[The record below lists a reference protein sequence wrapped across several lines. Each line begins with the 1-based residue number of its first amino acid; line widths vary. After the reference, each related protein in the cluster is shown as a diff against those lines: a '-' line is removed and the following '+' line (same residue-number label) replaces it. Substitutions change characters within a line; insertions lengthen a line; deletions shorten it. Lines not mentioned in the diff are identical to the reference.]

1 VNVSRGMPYFHDT
14 IILMTTFVQ
23 IVVNVPAVSGI
34 FDYSIP
40 QTLLGQVGVGHLV
53 IAPFGKQTVQGVVF
67 RFIDQPSVPE
77 VKEITELVDPL
88 PVMTQ
93 AQIALAEAMAKS
105 TFSSLASIVS
115 LFLPAGLSQE
125 TDVNYKLSRSIPVGR
140 ITDYE
145 DAASPVTTRLVNLLR
160 QRGPLRGRQIDTHFR
175 QVDWRKVAASLVKK
189 GVLESQSVLP
199 PARVRSKFIKTAQLA
214 VPPEIAEAVM
224 DDLGKTDSTQTRRK
238 KALQFL
244 MQVKDAVNVSWVYAE
259 SGSNLADLQ
268 ELEERGLI
276 RLFETEIFRDPL
288 EKTATQ
294 VDKYTSKRVEELT
307 PEQTSAFNE
316 ISNAISSLD
325 TFPPFLL
332 QGVTGSGKTEIY
344 LRATAEVIRR
354 GKQAIILVP
363 EIALTPQT
371 VHRFLSRFPGQVGL
385 VHSKLSEGERYDTWR
400 RARAGLLRVIIGARS
415 ALFSP
420 LPNIGLIVADECHD
434 SSYYQA
440 DPPFYHAVTTAQ
452 TYAGLAGAVCVLGS
466 ATPTVV
472 QRYQAEYS
480 PLLAGDREALREEGP
495 GAALTARQGVS
506 KRGMALQRL
515 ELPRRIFEAGLP
527 PVQVVDMRD
536 ELKAGQ
542 RGIFS
547 RFLLKELEST
557 LEREEQAILFLNRR
571 GTATYIFCRD
581 CGHVLRCP
589 NCDTPL
595 TLHIEDSVMTRERL
609 LCHHCGYERG
619 KPHTCPS
626 CGGRHI
632 REYGLGSERVEA
644 ELKSIFPRARTLR
657 WDWETTREKHSHE
670 MILTHFAAHRADLLI
685 GTQMLA
691 KGLDLPL
698 VTLVGIVLADV
709 GLYLPDPFAGERIF
723 QVLTQ
728 VAGRAGRSERGGKV
742 VLQTFDP
749 ANPVIQSAARHDAH
763 GFYQHELEQR
773 RRLGYPPFSSL
784 VRLEFRHRDATT
796 ARAEAQKLAGR
807 LGELL
812 VSGNWKQTTMIGPV
826 PSFFAKIGGYHRW
839 QIILRGPDPVSL
851 LQEERLERWLIGWRV
866 EVNPISLL

>member
-1 VNVSRGMPYFHDT
+1 MA
-14 IILMTTFVQ
+14 TFVQ
-23 IVVNVPAVSGI
+23 IVVNVPSVSGT

-40 QTLLGQVGVGHLV
+40 ESLLGKVGVGYLV
-53 IAPFGKQTVQGVVF
+53 VAPFGKQTVQGVVF

-77 VKEITELVDPL
+77 VKDIIELVDSA

-93 AQIALAEAMAKS
+93 AQLALAEGMAEA
-105 TFSSLASIVS
+105 TFSSLASMVS

-125 TDVNYKLSRSIPVGR
+125 ADVLYRTMDNR
-140 ITDYE
+140 
-145 DAASPVTTRLVNLLR
+145 PVTVEDGPSSMVTGRLLNLLTE
-160 QRGPLRGRQIDTHFR
+160 RGPLRGRQIDTHFR
-175 QVDWRKVAASLVKK
+175 KVDWRKVASYLVKK

-199 PARVRSKFIKTAQLA
+199 PARVRTKYIKTAQLA
-214 VPPEIAEAVM
+214 VPPEIAEAAM
-224 DDLGKTDSTQTRRK
+224 EDLGKTESTRARRQK
-238 KALQFL
+238 VLKFL

-259 SGSNLADLQ
+259 SGCNLADLQ
-268 ELEERGLI
+268 ELEERGFI

-288 EKTATQ
+288 EKTSTQ
-294 VDKYTSKRVEELT
+294 VNTYTSKEDIELT
-307 PEQTSAFNE
+307 SEQISVLEE
-316 ISNAISSLD
+316 IRHAISSPD
-325 TFPPFLL
+325 FHQPFLL

-344 LRATAEVIRR
+344 LRATEEVIRR
-354 GKQAIILVP
+354 GKQAIVLVP

-371 VHRFLSRFPGQVGL
+371 VYRFLSRFPGQVGL

-400 RARAGLLRVIIGARS
+400 RARAGLLKVIIGARS

-440 DPPFYHAVTTAQ
+440 DPPFYHAVSAAQ
-452 TYAGLAGAVCVLGS
+452 IYTRLAGATCVLGS
-466 ATPTVV
+466 ATPTVI
-472 QRYQAEYS
+472 QRFQADN
-480 PLLAGDREALREEGP
+480 PPRLLGEGP
-495 GAALTARQGVS
+495 GARS
-506 KRGMALQRL
+506 MKRL

-547 RFLLKELEST
+547 RFLLKELEAA
-557 LEREEQAILFLNRR
+557 LGRGEQAILFLNRR

-595 TLHIEDSVMTRERL
+595 TLHIEEKERL

-619 KPHTCPS
+619 RPHTCPA
-626 CGGRHI
+626 CGGRQI
-632 REYGLGSERVEA
+632 REYGLGSERVEK
-644 ELKSIFPRARTLR
+644 ELSILFPHARPLR

-670 MILTHFAAHRADLLI
+670 MILTHFAAHRADVLI

-709 GLYLPDPFAGERIF
+709 GLYLPDPFAGERVF

-742 VLQTFDP
+742 ILQTFDP
-749 ANPVIQSAARHDAH
+749 ANQVIQSAAGHDVN
-763 GFYQHELEQR
+763 GFYQYELEQR
-773 RRLGYPPFSSL
+773 KRLGYPPFSRL
-784 VRLEFRHRDATT
+784 VRLEYRHQDASI
-796 ARAEAQKLAGR
+796 ARVEAQKLAAK

-812 VSGNWKQTTMIGPV
+812 VSGNWKQTTLIGPV
-826 PSFFAKIGGYHRW
+826 PSFFSRLGGYYRW
-839 QIILRGPDPVSL
+839 QIILRGPDPVSVL
-851 LQEERLERWLIGWRV
+851 RDDVVGRRLVDWRV
-866 EVNPISLL
+866 EADPISLL